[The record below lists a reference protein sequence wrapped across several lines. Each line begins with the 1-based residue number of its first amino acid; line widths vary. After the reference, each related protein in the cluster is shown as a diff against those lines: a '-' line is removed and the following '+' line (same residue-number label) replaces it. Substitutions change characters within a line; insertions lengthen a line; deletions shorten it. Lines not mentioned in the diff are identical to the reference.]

1 MKVLV
6 DSSFLLFCADRGVD
20 YLSVIE
26 NKLGERL
33 ELVAPSSV
41 VEELRR
47 LAAKSGRK
55 SSLARVALKILKN
68 AEHLPGKPGEK
79 VDDVLLQLVRETGY
93 PVLTVD
99 ARLMRRLAAR
109 NLEYM
114 GVSAAGK
121 PIVRLKFR

>member
-1 MKVLV
+1 MLV
-6 DSSFLLFCADRGVD
+6 DSSFLLFCAERGVD
-20 YLSVIE
+20 YLSVLE

-33 ELVAPSSV
+33 ELVVPSSV

-47 LAAKSGRK
+47 LAAKGGGK
-55 SSLARVALKILKN
+55 SMLARVALEILKD
-68 AEHLPGKPGEK
+68 AEQLPGKVGEN
-79 VDDVLLQLVRETGY
+79 VDDVLLQLGRETGY

-109 NLEYM
+109 NLEYL
-114 GVSAAGK
+114 GISAAGK